1 MQASVAAVLASVAQR
16 PHGVRALVMDCLPN
30 MQQDSSGAVFNST
43 ARVLAQLR
51 AALGPGPP
59 ILVLEGH
66 EYTNNWIAPQQ
77 AANQDGLCGAQRS
90 AFDSLQGRV
99 PNLHYAGSAGKLG
112 GGAVAQDSTGGIGV
126 HPTQLGHLHNIQDKY
141 ISTPEASV
149 KGSWAASTAA
159 SFQLAACNLLV

>member
-99 PNLHYAGSAGKLG
+99 ANLHYAGSAGKLG

-126 HPTQLGHLHNIQDKY
+126 HPTQLGHLHMAQFAAAKLRGLLGE
-141 ISTPEASV
+141 EAR
-149 KGSWAASTAA
+149 GEGAE
-159 SFQLAACNLLV
+159 